1 MAVRRYW
8 YVLALFGVLIGCSLP
23 LYRVPVDGCRQVVPD
38 GFCAAVVFRSPG
50 GLLGTHELARPG
62 WLAVYWA
69 LALVLACWL
78 VLRRYRRAGR
88 PVRVVPA
95 VLGMVLLGGAAAV
108 LTVIGWNGLRS
119 PSAWAASAHLLVF
132 NGATP
137 LVVAAGALLLL
148 GAGERSWVLLLFA
161 LGFAAVAYGCATY
174 DPLHL
179 AERLGWVVELP
190 DGLVEYRPALHLA
203 IPAAVLLAAA
213 VAAGLT
219 GRFTRGTGGRHAREE
234 E

>member
-23 LYRVPVDGCRQVVPD
+23 LYRVRVAGCRQVVPD
-38 GFCAAVVFRSPG
+38 GFCAGVAFRAPG
-50 GLLGTHELARPG
+50 GLLGPHELARPG

-69 LALVLACWL
+69 VAGLLACWL

-88 PVRVVPA
+88 PVRVLPA
-95 VLGMVLLGGAAAV
+95 VVGMVLAGGAAAV
-108 LTVIGWNGLRS
+108 LTVIGWQGIRH

-137 LVVAAGALLLL
+137 LLVGAVALLLL
-148 GAGERSWVLLLFA
+148 AVGERSWVLLLFA
-161 LGFAAVAYGCATY
+161 LGFAAIGYGCATY
-174 DPLHL
+174 DPLYL

-190 DGLVEYRPALHLA
+190 EGMVEFRPAVHLA
-203 IPAAVLLAAA
+203 IPAVVLLLGAL
-213 VAAGLT
+213 AAGLT